1 MVDRLDLA
9 DQAYKEFSKRGLKV
23 KRINKPS
30 ELNQI
35 PDQHHVS
42 VVNIQKFKESS
53 DLRDHSGYD
62 LNRQNIY
69 FIDEAHRSYNEKG
82 SYLPNLYNAD
92 KEAVKIALT
101 GTPLIATKADGKTK
115 ETAVTTRDIFGDY
128 IHKYYYNQSIADGF
142 TLRLMRE
149 DIETSYKENLQ
160 AVHEEIQ
167 KAPLIRKKFLLT
179 PLCLSNARLYS

>member
-35 PDQHHVS
+35 QDQHHVS

-53 DLRDHSGYD
+53 DLTDHSGYD

-101 GTPLIATKADGKTK
+101 GTPLIATKADGKNK

-149 DIETSYKENLQ
+149 DIETSYKENLKS
-160 AVHEEIQ
+160 V
-167 KAPLIRKKFLLT
+167 L
-179 PLCLSNARLYS
+179 